1 MSMEKKSAYD
11 AAWYCQKDP
20 EKERFY
26 AIFFQ
31 MCRKYHVSW
40 ASATE
45 KERQFISELTRV
57 TYERE
62 KALRLGLPLETVH
75 PSFVS

>member
-1 MSMEKKSAYD
+1 
-11 AAWYCQKDP
+11 
-20 EKERFY
+20 
-26 AIFFQ
+26 

-45 KERQFISELTRV
+45 KKRQFISELTRV

>member
-1 MSMEKKSAYD
+1 MAEEKRLPSD
-11 AAWYCQKDP
+11 AVWYCRKDS

-45 KERQFISELTRV
+45 KERLFISELTRV

-62 KALRLGLPLETVH
+62 KALRLGLPLETVR

>member
-1 MSMEKKSAYD
+1 
-11 AAWYCQKDP
+11 
-20 EKERFY
+20 
-26 AIFFQ
+26 

-45 KERQFISELTRV
+45 KKRQFISELTRV

-62 KALRLGLPLETVH
+62 KALRLGLPLEMVR
-75 PSFVS
+75 PSFVF

>member
-1 MSMEKKSAYD
+1 M
-11 AAWYCQKDP
+11 
-20 EKERFY
+20 
-26 AIFFQ
+26 
-31 MCRKYHVSW
+31 SW

-57 TYERE
+57 TYEWE
-62 KALRLGLPLETVH
+62 KAIRLGLPLETVR